1 MVIPLIVPDWPAPAN
16 LVAYTTTR
24 QGGVSQGPYSS
35 FNLSPAVGDDPSAV
49 RENRQ
54 RLQQQTELPREWI
67 GLEQVHGTRCVVLDG
82 RPLMDCR
89 ADAAYSRTPG
99 CLCSVLTAD
108 CLPLLL
114 CSKAGDEVAA
124 VHAGWRGLAAGI
136 IEATLEHFQS
146 ATSQLLVWL
155 GPAIGPQAFAVDEQ
169 VRAAFLANH
178 PEASAAFVDQAAGY
192 WADLYQLARQRL
204 QAAGIPAQQITGGHC
219 CTFTEGERFFSYR
232 RDGVTGRMASVI
244 SFKSSTDYQET

>member
-1 MVIPLIVPDWPAPAN
+1 MALSLVVPDWPAPTN
-16 LVAYTTTR
+16 LIAYTTTR
-24 QGGVSQGPYSS
+24 QGGESQGAYSS
-35 FNLSPAVGDDPSAV
+35 LNLSYTVGDDPQAVLENNQRIQQHTKLPSA
-49 RENRQ
+49 
-54 RLQQQTELPREWI
+54 LI

-82 RPLMDCR
+82 QPLPDIR

-99 CLCSVLTAD
+99 CVCSVLTAD

-146 ATSQLLVWL
+146 VYTQLLVWL
-155 GPAIGPQAFAVDEQ
+155 GPAIGPQAFAVDKH
-169 VRAAFLANH
+169 VRSAFLADH
-178 PEASAAFVDQAAGY
+178 PEVATAFVARAEGY

-204 QAAGIPAQQITGGHC
+204 QAAGIPAQQISGGHR
-219 CTFTEGERFFSYR
+219 CTLTEGEHFFSYR

-244 SFKSSTDYQET
+244 CIK

>member
-1 MVIPLIVPDWPAPAN
+1 MVMPLIVPDWPAPAN

-24 QGGVSQGPYSS
+24 QGGISQGPYSS
-35 FNLSPAVGDDPSAV
+35 FNLSYAVGDDPQAV
-49 RENRQ
+49 RDNRQ
-54 RLQQQTELPREWI
+54 RLQQQTELPSEWI
-67 GLEQVHGTRCVVLDG
+67 VLEQVHGIRCVVLDG
-82 RPLMDCR
+82 RPLLDCR

-136 IEATLEHFQS
+136 IEATLENFQS
-146 ATSQLLVWL
+146 TYTQLLVWL
-155 GPAIGPQAFAVDEQ
+155 GPAIGPQAFAVDKS
-169 VRAAFLANH
+169 VRTAFLADH
-178 PEASAAFVDQAAGY
+178 PEAAAAFVEQEEGY

-204 QAAGIPAQQITGGHC
+204 QAAGVPARQITGGHC

-232 RDGVTGRMASVI
+232 RDGVTGRMATVI
-244 SFKSSTDYQET
+244 SFQ